1 MKCAFAVPLS
11 GSWNVNKSDWR
22 GLGVALLV
30 AALTACSS
38 SDSSGL
44 SKGGSGGQ
52 ASGGVTGPAGAT
64 ATGGTGSLGG
74 TIARTGGNTALGGV
88 AEFATGGA
96 GGTGD
101 GATESG
107 GVSSGGS
114 RPAGGTLAGGA
125 IAVDAGLVSG
135 GVSGA
140 GGTSL
145 AGGSPS
151 GDAGTGNRDAAGR
164 GGSGGADASAGGSSG
179 AAGSTGTG
187 NCGSPTPNLTPFGC
201 KFAWGA
207 ADPGGSLANYN
218 SYLQFVSYWVDSSIS
233 AAGTYTNCS
242 ACNWLKSKVTGTDI
256 IPAYYAYII
265 GFLGHANGIVDG
277 NQTGTK
283 KLTTDGAALVKAN
296 RAAIVAAYA
305 WYAKET
311 YKVWPTKPLVWL
323 MEGDFVQLVA
333 GSQSSPL
340 TYAEMGQLT
349 ADITC
354 AIKSNMPNAVVAID
368 QSSWNSD
375 DVTKSY
381 WGAMK
386 NVNYDMVWTTGVGNN
401 QGFIEASATK
411 SSYNAT
417 TANYAYLHTLTGR
430 TILVDTS
437 AGLSAAGDSWSTASL
452 TDLNA
457 RIAEGVIAAN
467 ITGTAPTQA
476 NISKLSGLNAIPSC
490 P

>member
-1 MKCAFAVPLS
+1 M
-11 GSWNVNKSDWR
+11 
-22 GLGVALLV
+22 
-30 AALTACSS
+30 
-38 SDSSGL
+38 
-44 SKGGSGGQ
+44 
-52 ASGGVTGPAGAT
+52 
-64 ATGGTGSLGG
+64 TGGL
-74 TIARTGGNTALGGV
+74 R
-88 AEFATGGA
+88 
-96 GGTGD
+96 
-101 GATESG
+101 
-107 GVSSGGS
+107 
-114 RPAGGTLAGGA
+114 
-125 IAVDAGLVSG
+125 AVDAGAS
-135 GVSGA
+135 
-140 GGTSL
+140 
-145 AGGSPS
+145 
-151 GDAGTGNRDAAGR
+151 NRDA
-164 GGSGGADASAGGSSG
+164 GGGNVGADASAGASSG
-179 AAGSTGTG
+179 AAGSPGTG
-187 NCGSPTPNLTPFGC
+187 ACGSPTPNLHPFGC
-201 KFAWGA
+201 TFAWGA

-233 AAGTYTNCS
+233 AAGTYTTCG
-242 ACNWLKSKVTGTDI
+242 ACNWLKSKVTGTNI

-277 NQTGTK
+277 NQSGAK

-296 RAAIVAAYA
+296 RAAIVDAYA

-340 TYAEMGQLT
+340 TYAEMGQLS

-386 NVNYDMVWTTGVGNN
+386 DVNYDMVWTTGVGNN

-417 TANYAYLHTLTGR
+417 TANYSYLHTLTGR

-437 AGLSAAGDSWSTASL
+437 AGLSAAGDSWSTASVA
-452 TDLNA
+452 DLNA

-476 NISKLSGLNAIPSC
+476 NISKLSGLSPIPSC